1 MLEKALKN
9 GTFRVFFTFV
19 SFPVFN
25 YILWHI
31 AKFVLYI
38 DIYSRL

>member
-9 GTFRVFFTFV
+9 GTFWVFFTFV

-31 AKFVLYI
+31 AKFLLYI
-38 DIYSRL
+38 DL